1 MAMTGKKRPLII
13 GPKSDDVL
21 VGALTVASGGW
32 AIGVPVDYFQWQD
45 WGHVLGLFVLFRIVV
60 ASTMER
66 RRLS

>member
-1 MAMTGKKRPLII
+1 M
-13 GPKSDDVL
+13 
-21 VGALTVASGGW
+21 

>member
-60 ASTMER
+60 ASTLER

>member
-1 MAMTGKKRPLII
+1 M
-13 GPKSDDVL
+13 
-21 VGALTVASGGW
+21 

-66 RRLS
+66 RRPLMIRVFDVADQIADDF

>member
-1 MAMTGKKRPLII
+1 M
-13 GPKSDDVL
+13 
-21 VGALTVASGGW
+21 
-32 AIGVPVDYFQWQD
+32 AIGVPVDFQWQD